1 MQDIILSPISLADL
15 KTAISNIIDEKIK
28 PFLPATV
35 LDPENNEI
43 YLSRKEVS
51 KQLKISLPT
60 LNNLTK
66 QGAIT
71 GYRIGKR
78 VLYKK
83 SDINS
88 ALHLIDSNKYKRKGL
103 VSNLPISYSNL

>member
-1 MQDIILSPISLADL
+1 MTLADL
-15 KTAISNIIDEKIK
+15 KTTISNILDEKIK
-28 PFLPATV
+28 PFLPNAI

-66 QGAIT
+66 RGSIT

-88 ALHLIDSNKYKRKGL
+88 ALHLIDANKYKRKGIL
-103 VSNLPISYSNL
+103 